1 MFLKLQFVKKK
12 FFLKDSFRIS
22 RENKKFIKA
31 IIIKLTEND
40 RSGFA
45 ECIPYKRYNET
56 QKKIFSYLKNNE
68 YEITKLTRQN
78 RFEEIKYLS
87 LRTALELAFKH
98 LNIKKNKKYN
108 LRKKYLTSITI
119 PIFNQ
124 QKLEKII
131 HKFKDINLIKV
142 KVNKD
147 NILKTIKFINKKCP
161 NSKIIIDANE
171 GLNFVLLK
179 KIIKD
184 LEKLNVIIIEQ
195 PFKYG
200 LDYKLKNIKTKI
212 LFCADESFHIKNK
225 NRVLKYYQVAN
236 VKLDKFG
243 GLNKSLEIIK
253 FLKRK
258 NKKILLGCM
267 VSSSLSIVP
276 ALTVAKYCTFLDLDG
291 AYFLKK
297 DFKNGV
303 SYKNGN
309 LILNKDFV
317 WLNKKGPQENLEGL
331 FKKIN

>member
-22 RENKKFIKA
+22 RENKKFIKT

-45 ECIPYKRYNET
+45 ECVPYKRYGET
-56 QKKIFSYLKNNE
+56 QKKIFAYLKNNE
-68 YEITKLTRQN
+68 DKITQLTRQN
-78 RFEEIKYLS
+78 RFQEIKYLS
-87 LRTALELAFKH
+87 LRTSLELAFKH
-98 LNIKKNKKYN
+98 LNIKKNKQYN
-108 LRKKYLTSITI
+108 LRKKYPTLITI
-119 PIFNQ
+119 PIFSQ
-124 QKLEKII
+124 GKLKKII
-131 HKFKDINLIKV
+131 HKFKEVNLIKV
-142 KVNKD
+142 KVNKN

-161 NSKIIIDANE
+161 KSKIIIDANE
-171 GLNFVLLK
+171 GLNFILLN
-179 KIIKD
+179 KIIKN
-184 LEKLNVIIIEQ
+184 LEELNVIIIEQ

-200 LDYKLKNIKTKI
+200 LDHKLKNIKTKI

-225 NRVLKYYQVAN
+225 NTILKYYQVVN

-243 GLNKSLEIIK
+243 GINKSLEIIK

-276 ALTVAKYCTFLDLDG
+276 ALTIAKYCTFLDLDG

-297 DFKNGV
+297 DFKDGV
-303 SYKNGN
+303 SYKKGN
-309 LILNKDFV
+309 LILNKNFI

-331 FKKIN
+331 FKKIS

>member
-45 ECIPYKRYNET
+45 ECIPYRRYNET

-212 LFCADESFHIKNK
+212 LFCADESFHVKNK

-276 ALTVAKYCTFLDLDG
+276 ALTIAKYCTFLDLDG

-297 DFKNGV
+297 DFNNGV

>member
-22 RENKKFIKA
+22 RENKTFVKT

-45 ECIPYKRYNET
+45 ECVPYKRYGET
-56 QKKIFSYLKNNE
+56 QKKIFSYLKNNQH
-68 YEITKLTRQN
+68 EIERLTRQN

-87 LRTALELAFKH
+87 LRTALELASKH
-98 LNIKKNKKYN
+98 LNIKKNNQYN
-108 LRKKYLTSITI
+108 LKKKYLTSITI

-124 QKLEKII
+124 DKLNKIVR
-131 HKFKDINLIKV
+131 KFKDVKLIKV
-142 KVNKD
+142 KVNKN

-161 NSKIIIDANE
+161 KSKIIIDANE
-171 GLNFVLLK
+171 GMNFPLLK
-179 KIIKD
+179 KIIND

-225 NRVLKYYQVAN
+225 SNILKYYQVIN
-236 VKLDKFG
+236 LKLDKFG
-243 GLNKSLEIIK
+243 GLNKSLKIIK
-253 FLKRK
+253 FLKKK

-276 ALTVAKYCTFLDLDG
+276 ALTIAKYCAFLDLDG

-297 DFKNGV
+297 DFKNGIF
-303 SYKNGN
+303 YKNSN
-309 LILNKDFV
+309 LIVNKNFV

>member
-22 RENKKFIKA
+22 RENKKFIKS

-212 LFCADESFHIKNK
+212 LFCADESFHVKNK

-276 ALTVAKYCTFLDLDG
+276 ALTIAKYCTFLDLDG

-303 SYKNGN
+303 YYENGN

>member
-22 RENKKFIKA
+22 RENKKFIKS

-225 NRVLKYYQVAN
+225 NKVLKYYQVAN

-276 ALTVAKYCTFLDLDG
+276 ALTIAKYCTFLDLDG

-303 SYKNGN
+303 YYENGN

>member
-22 RENKKFIKA
+22 RENKTFVKT
-31 IIIKLTEND
+31 IIIKLTENG

-45 ECIPYKRYNET
+45 ECIPYKRYGET
-56 QKKIFSYLKNNE
+56 QKKIFSYLKNNQHK
-68 YEITKLTRQN
+68 IAQLTRQN
-78 RFEEIKYLS
+78 KFEEIKYLS
-87 LRTALELAFKH
+87 LRTALELASKH
-98 LNIKKNKKYN
+98 LNIKKNNQYN
-108 LRKKYLTSITI
+108 LKKKYLTSITI

-124 QKLEKII
+124 DKLNKIVR
-131 HKFKDINLIKV
+131 KFKDVKLIKV
-142 KVNKD
+142 KVNKN

-161 NSKIIIDANE
+161 KSKIIIDANE
-171 GLNFVLLK
+171 GMNFPLLK
-179 KIIKD
+179 KIIND

-225 NRVLKYYQVAN
+225 SNILKYYQVIN
-236 VKLDKFG
+236 LKLDKFG
-243 GLNKSLEIIK
+243 GLNKSLKIIN
-253 FLKRK
+253 FLKKK

-276 ALTVAKYCTFLDLDG
+276 ALTIAKYCTFLDLDG

-297 DFKNGV
+297 DFKNGIF
-303 SYKNGN
+303 YKNSN
-309 LILNKDFV
+309 LIVNKNFV

>member
-22 RENKKFIKA
+22 RENKTFVKT

-45 ECIPYKRYNET
+45 ECVPYKRYGET
-56 QKKIFSYLKNNE
+56 QKKIFSYLKNNQH
-68 YEITKLTRQN
+68 EIERLTRQN

-87 LRTALELAFKH
+87 LRTALELASKH
-98 LNIKKNKKYN
+98 LNIKKNNQYN

-124 QKLEKII
+124 DKLNKIVR
-131 HKFKDINLIKV
+131 KFKDVKLIKV
-142 KVNKD
+142 KVNKN

-161 NSKIIIDANE
+161 KSKIIIDANE
-171 GLNFVLLK
+171 GMNFPLLK
-179 KIIKD
+179 KIIND

-225 NRVLKYYQVAN
+225 NNILKYYQVIN
-236 VKLDKFG
+236 IKLDKFG
-243 GLNKSLEIIK
+243 GLNKSLKIIK
-253 FLKRK
+253 YLKKK

-276 ALTVAKYCTFLDLDG
+276 ALTIAKYCTFLDLDG

-297 DFKNGV
+297 DFKNGIF
-303 SYKNGN
+303 YKNSN
-309 LILNKDFV
+309 LIVNKNFV

>member
-22 RENKKFIKA
+22 RENKTFIKT

-45 ECIPYKRYNET
+45 ECVPYKRYGET
-56 QKKIFSYLKNNE
+56 QKKIFSYLKNNQHK
-68 YEITKLTRQN
+68 IAQLTRQN
-78 RFEEIKYLS
+78 KFEEIKYLS
-87 LRTALELAFKH
+87 LRTALELASKH
-98 LNIKKNKKYN
+98 LNSKKNNHYN

-124 QKLEKII
+124 DKLNKII
-131 HKFKDINLIKV
+131 HKFKNVRLIKV
-142 KVNKD
+142 KVNKN

-161 NSKIIIDANE
+161 KSKIIIDANE
-171 GLNFVLLK
+171 GMNFPLLK
-179 KIIKD
+179 KIIND

-225 NRVLKYYQVAN
+225 NNILKYYQVIN
-236 VKLDKFG
+236 IKLDKFG
-243 GLNKSLEIIK
+243 GLNKSLKIIK
-253 FLKRK
+253 FLKKK

-276 ALTVAKYCTFLDLDG
+276 ALTIAKYCTFLDLDG

-297 DFKNGV
+297 DFKDGIF
-303 SYKNGN
+303 YKNSN
-309 LILNKDFV
+309 LIVNKNFV

>member
-22 RENKKFIKA
+22 RESKKFIKT
-31 IIIKLTEND
+31 IIIKLTKSD
-40 RSGFA
+40 RSGFS
-45 ECIPYKRYNET
+45 ECVPYKRYGEN
-56 QKKIFSYLKNNE
+56 QKKLFTYLKNNK
-68 YEITKLTRQN
+68 YKIIQLIKQN
-78 RFEEIKYLS
+78 RFKEIKYLS
-87 LRTALELAFKH
+87 LRNALELAFKH
-98 LNIKKNKKYN
+98 LNIKNNNKYYLKKKYI
-108 LRKKYLTSITI
+108 TSITI

-124 QKLEKII
+124 KKLEKII
-131 HKFKDINLIKV
+131 HKFRNVNFIKV
-142 KVNKD
+142 KVNKN

-171 GLNFVLLK
+171 GLNFILLK
-179 KIIKD
+179 KIIKN

-200 LDYKLKNIKTKI
+200 LDYQLKNIKTKI

-225 NRVLKYYQVAN
+225 NKILKYYQVVN
-236 VKLDKFG
+236 IKLDKFG

-253 FLKRK
+253 FLKKK

-276 ALTVAKYCTFLDLDG
+276 ALTIAKYCKYLDLDG

-297 DFKNGV
+297 DFKNGI
-303 SYKNGN
+303 SYKKGN
-309 LILNKDFV
+309 LFLNKKFI
-317 WLNKKGPQENLEGL
+317 WLNKKGPQESLEGL

>member
-22 RENKKFIKA
+22 RENKTFVKT

-45 ECIPYKRYNET
+45 ECVPYKRYGET
-56 QKKIFSYLKNNE
+56 QKKIFSYLKNNQH
-68 YEITKLTRQN
+68 EIERLTRQN

-87 LRTALELAFKH
+87 LRAALELASKH
-98 LNIKKNKKYN
+98 LNIKKNNQYN

-124 QKLEKII
+124 DKLNKIVR
-131 HKFKDINLIKV
+131 KFKDVKLIKV
-142 KVNKD
+142 KVNKN

-161 NSKIIIDANE
+161 KSKIIIDANE
-171 GLNFVLLK
+171 GMNFPLLK
-179 KIIKD
+179 KIIND

-225 NRVLKYYQVAN
+225 SNILKYYQVIN
-236 VKLDKFG
+236 LKLDKFG
-243 GLNKSLEIIK
+243 GLNKSLKIIN
-253 FLKRK
+253 FLKKK

-276 ALTVAKYCTFLDLDG
+276 ALTIAKYCTFLDLDG

-297 DFKNGV
+297 DFKNGIF
-303 SYKNGN
+303 YKNSN
-309 LILNKDFV
+309 LIVNKNFV

>member
-22 RENKKFIKA
+22 RENKTFVKT

-45 ECIPYKRYNET
+45 ECVPYKRYGET
-56 QKKIFSYLKNNE
+56 QKKIFSYLKNNQHK
-68 YEITKLTRQN
+68 IAQLTRQN
-78 RFEEIKYLS
+78 KFEEIKYLS
-87 LRTALELAFKH
+87 LRTALELASKH
-98 LNIKKNKKYN
+98 LNSKKNNHYN

-124 QKLEKII
+124 DKLNKII
-131 HKFKDINLIKV
+131 HKFKNVRLIKV
-142 KVNKD
+142 KVNKN

-161 NSKIIIDANE
+161 KSKIIIDANE
-171 GLNFVLLK
+171 GMNFPLLK
-179 KIIKD
+179 KIIND

-225 NRVLKYYQVAN
+225 NNILKYYQVIN
-236 VKLDKFG
+236 IKLDKFG
-243 GLNKSLEIIK
+243 GLNKSLKIIK
-253 FLKRK
+253 YLKKK

-276 ALTVAKYCTFLDLDG
+276 ALTIAKYCTFLDLDG
-291 AYFLKK
+291 AYFLTKE
-297 DFKNGV
+297 V
-303 SYKNGN
+303 
-309 LILNKDFV
+309 
-317 WLNKKGPQENLEGL
+317 
-331 FKKIN
+331 

>member
-22 RENKKFIKA
+22 REYKTFVKT

-45 ECIPYKRYNET
+45 ECVPYKRYGET
-56 QKKIFSYLKNNE
+56 QKKIFSYLKNNQH
-68 YEITKLTRQN
+68 EIERLTRQN

-87 LRTALELAFKH
+87 LRTALELASKH
-98 LNIKKNKKYN
+98 LNIKKNNQYN

-124 QKLEKII
+124 DKLNKIVR
-131 HKFKDINLIKV
+131 KFKDVKLIKV
-142 KVNKD
+142 KVNKN

-161 NSKIIIDANE
+161 KSKIIIDANE
-171 GLNFVLLK
+171 GMNFPLLK
-179 KIIKD
+179 KIIND

-225 NRVLKYYQVAN
+225 NNILKYYQVIN
-236 VKLDKFG
+236 IKLDKFG
-243 GLNKSLEIIK
+243 GLNKSLKIIK
-253 FLKRK
+253 FLKKK

-276 ALTVAKYCTFLDLDG
+276 ALTIAKYCEFLDLDG

-297 DFKNGV
+297 DFKNGIF
-303 SYKNGN
+303 YKNSN
-309 LILNKDFV
+309 LIVNKNFV

>member
-22 RENKKFIKA
+22 RENKTFIKT

-45 ECIPYKRYNET
+45 ECVPYKRYGET
-56 QKKIFSYLKNNE
+56 QKKIFSYLKNNQHK
-68 YEITKLTRQN
+68 IAQLTRQN
-78 RFEEIKYLS
+78 KFEEIKYLS
-87 LRTALELAFKH
+87 LRTALELASKH
-98 LNIKKNKKYN
+98 LNSKKNNHYN

-124 QKLEKII
+124 DKLNKII
-131 HKFKDINLIKV
+131 HKFKNVRLIKV
-142 KVNKD
+142 KVNKN

-161 NSKIIIDANE
+161 KSKIIIDANE
-171 GLNFVLLK
+171 GMNFPLLK
-179 KIIKD
+179 KIIND

-225 NRVLKYYQVAN
+225 SNILKYYQVIN
-236 VKLDKFG
+236 LKLDKFG
-243 GLNKSLEIIK
+243 GLNISLKIIN
-253 FLKRK
+253 FLKKK

-276 ALTVAKYCTFLDLDG
+276 ALTIAKYCTFLDLDG

-297 DFKNGV
+297 DFKNGIF
-303 SYKNGN
+303 YKNSN
-309 LILNKDFV
+309 LIVNKNFV

>member
-22 RENKKFIKA
+22 RENKKFIKT

-45 ECIPYKRYNET
+45 ECVPYKRYNET
-56 QKKIFSYLKNNE
+56 QEKIFSYLKNNE
-68 YEITKLTRQN
+68 YEITRLIRQN
-78 RFEEIKYLS
+78 RLSKIKYLS

-98 LNIKKNKKYN
+98 LKIKKNNKDLLKKKYQ
-108 LRKKYLTSITI
+108 TSITI
-119 PIFNQ
+119 PIFNAK
-124 QKLEKII
+124 KLEKII
-131 HKFKDINLIKV
+131 YKFKNVNFIKLKINK
-142 KVNKD
+142 N
-147 NILKTIKFINKKCP
+147 NILKTIKLINKKCP
-161 NSKIIIDANE
+161 KSKIIIDANE
-171 GLNFVLLK
+171 GLNFILLK

-184 LEKLNVIIIEQ
+184 LEELNVIIIEQ

-200 LDYKLKNIKTKI
+200 LDHKLKNIKTKI

-225 NRVLKYYQVAN
+225 NKILKYYQVVN

-276 ALTVAKYCTFLDLDG
+276 ALTIAKYCTFLDLDG

-331 FKKIN
+331 FKN

>member
-98 LNIKKNKKYN
+98 LNIKKNNKYN

-276 ALTVAKYCTFLDLDG
+276 ALTIAKYCTFLDLDG

-297 DFKNGV
+297 DFNNGV

>member
-124 QKLEKII
+124 EKLEKII

-276 ALTVAKYCTFLDLDG
+276 ALTIAKYCTFLDLDG

>member
-22 RENKKFIKA
+22 RENKKFIKT

-45 ECIPYKRYNET
+45 ECVPYKRYNET
-56 QKKIFSYLKNNE
+56 QEKIFLYLKNNE
-68 YEITKLTRQN
+68 YEITRLIRQN
-78 RFEEIKYLS
+78 RLSEIKYLS
-87 LRTALELAFKH
+87 LRTAVELAFKH
-98 LNIKKNKKYN
+98 LKIKKNNKDL
-108 LRKKYLTSITI
+108 LRKKYQTSITI
-119 PIFNQ
+119 PIFSPK
-124 QKLEKII
+124 KLEKII
-131 HKFKDINLIKV
+131 YKFKNVNLIKV
-142 KVNKD
+142 KVNKND
-147 NILKTIKFINKKCP
+147 ILKTIKLINKRCP
-161 NSKIIIDANE
+161 KSKIIIDANE
-171 GLNFVLLK
+171 GLSFVLLK

-195 PFKYG
+195 PLKYG

-225 NRVLKYYQVAN
+225 NKILKYYQVIN
-236 VKLDKFG
+236 LKLDKFG
-243 GLNKSLEIIK
+243 GLSKSLEIIK
-253 FLKRK
+253 FLKKK

-276 ALTVAKYCTFLDLDG
+276 ALTIAKYCKYLDLDG

-297 DFKNGV
+297 DFKNGI
-303 SYKNGN
+303 SYKKGN
-309 LILNKDFV
+309 LFLNKKFI
-317 WLNKKGPQENLEGL
+317 WLNKKGPQESLEGL

>member
-22 RENKKFIKA
+22 RENKTFVKT

-45 ECIPYKRYNET
+45 ECVPYKRYGET
-56 QKKIFSYLKNNE
+56 QKKIFSYLKNNQH
-68 YEITKLTRQN
+68 EIERLTRQN

-87 LRTALELAFKH
+87 LRTALELASKH
-98 LNIKKNKKYN
+98 LNIKKNNQYN
-108 LRKKYLTSITI
+108 LKKKYLTSITI

-124 QKLEKII
+124 DKLNKIVR
-131 HKFKDINLIKV
+131 KFKDVKLIKV
-142 KVNKD
+142 KVNKN

-161 NSKIIIDANE
+161 KSKIIIDANE
-171 GLNFVLLK
+171 GMNFPLLK
-179 KIIKD
+179 KIIND

-225 NRVLKYYQVAN
+225 NNILKYYQVIN
-236 VKLDKFG
+236 IKLDKFG
-243 GLNKSLEIIK
+243 GLNKSLKIIK
-253 FLKRK
+253 FLKKK

-276 ALTVAKYCTFLDLDG
+276 ALTIAKYCTFLDLDG

-297 DFKNGV
+297 DFKNGIF
-303 SYKNGN
+303 YKNSN
-309 LILNKDFV
+309 LIVNKNFV

>member
-22 RENKKFIKA
+22 RENKTFVKT

-45 ECIPYKRYNET
+45 ECVPYKRYGET
-56 QKKIFSYLKNNE
+56 QKKIFSYLKNNQHK
-68 YEITKLTRQN
+68 IAQLTRQN
-78 RFEEIKYLS
+78 KFEEIKYLS
-87 LRTALELAFKH
+87 LRTALELASKH
-98 LNIKKNKKYN
+98 LNSKKNNHYN

-124 QKLEKII
+124 DKLNKII
-131 HKFKDINLIKV
+131 HKFKNVRLIKV
-142 KVNKD
+142 KVNKN

-161 NSKIIIDANE
+161 KSKIIIDANE
-171 GLNFVLLK
+171 GMNFPLLK
-179 KIIKD
+179 KIIND

-225 NRVLKYYQVAN
+225 NNILKYYQVIN
-236 VKLDKFG
+236 IKLDKFG
-243 GLNKSLEIIK
+243 GLNKSLKIIK
-253 FLKRK
+253 FLKKK

-276 ALTVAKYCTFLDLDG
+276 ALTIAKYCTFLDLDG

-297 DFKNGV
+297 DFKNGIF
-303 SYKNGN
+303 YKN
-309 LILNKDFV
+309 
-317 WLNKKGPQENLEGL
+317 
-331 FKKIN
+331 

>member
-22 RENKKFIKA
+22 RENKTFIKT

-45 ECIPYKRYNET
+45 ECVPYKRYGET
-56 QKKIFSYLKNNE
+56 QKKIFSYLKNNQHK
-68 YEITKLTRQN
+68 IAQLTRQN
-78 RFEEIKYLS
+78 KFEEIKYLS
-87 LRTALELAFKH
+87 LRTALELASKH
-98 LNIKKNKKYN
+98 LNSKKNNHYN

-124 QKLEKII
+124 DKLNKIVR
-131 HKFKDINLIKV
+131 KFKDVKLIKV
-142 KVNKD
+142 KVNKN

-161 NSKIIIDANE
+161 KSKIIIDANE
-171 GLNFVLLK
+171 GMNFPLLK
-179 KIIKD
+179 KIIND

-225 NRVLKYYQVAN
+225 NNILKYYQVIN
-236 VKLDKFG
+236 IKLDKFG
-243 GLNKSLEIIK
+243 GLNKSLKIIK
-253 FLKRK
+253 FLKKK

-276 ALTVAKYCTFLDLDG
+276 ALTIAKYCTFLDLDG

-297 DFKNGV
+297 DFKNGIF
-303 SYKNGN
+303 YKNSN
-309 LILNKDFV
+309 LIINKNFV

>member
-22 RENKKFIKA
+22 RENKTFVKT

-45 ECIPYKRYNET
+45 ECVPYKRYGET
-56 QKKIFSYLKNNE
+56 QKKIFSYLKNNQH
-68 YEITKLTRQN
+68 EIERLTGQN
-78 RFEEIKYLS
+78 RFKEIKYLS
-87 LRTALELAFKH
+87 LRTALELASKH
-98 LNIKKNKKYN
+98 LNIKKNNQYN

-124 QKLEKII
+124 DKLNKIVR
-131 HKFKDINLIKV
+131 KFKDVKLIKV
-142 KVNKD
+142 KVNKN

-161 NSKIIIDANE
+161 KSKIIIDANE
-171 GLNFVLLK
+171 GMNFPLLK
-179 KIIKD
+179 KIIND

-225 NRVLKYYQVAN
+225 NNILKYYQVIN
-236 VKLDKFG
+236 IKLDKFG
-243 GLNKSLEIIK
+243 GLNKSLKIIK
-253 FLKRK
+253 FLKKK

-276 ALTVAKYCTFLDLDG
+276 ALTIAKYCTFLDLDG

-297 DFKNGV
+297 DFKNGIF
-303 SYKNGN
+303 YKNSN
-309 LILNKDFV
+309 LIVNKNFV